1 MRAVKKDDE
10 FREGNYMKYKVLI
23 LLGLAA
29 LLFGACAEPSPYQNR
44 DSIIDLAN
52 TCAMCG
58 ATVEDD
64 YFANSAF
71 KSMGPGRY

>member
-1 MRAVKKDDE
+1 MS
-10 FREGNYMKYKVLI
+10 YKILI
-23 LLGLAA
+23 LLVSAA
-29 LLFGACAEPSPYQNR
+29 LLFGACAEPSRNQNR
-44 DSIIDLAN
+44 DSIIDLAS